1 MCRSTFQAAVPV
13 RARVLLLVVALAA
26 PAVAFGQQ
34 VGDNVNVLPVYKS
47 VKCTRPECDGR
58 KVSCVWRGGCAFAH

>member
-1 MCRSTFQAAVPV
+1 MCRSTFHAAVPV

-26 PAVAFGQQ
+26 PAVAFAQQ

-47 VKCTRPECDGR
+47 VKCTPDATGKVVAASGR
-58 KVSCVWRGGCAFAH
+58 TMASTDA